1 MYELRCQSCHGPG
14 GRGDGTV
21 ASRLR
26 TPPAD
31 LVVHVPLHPDRDLFG
46 FILDGISGTDMIPL
60 GDLLTDEEIWH
71 VVNYVQTFQE

>member
-1 MYELRCQSCHGPG
+1 MPVVPRPE

-46 FILDGISGTDMIPL
+46 FIHDGIPGTDMVPL